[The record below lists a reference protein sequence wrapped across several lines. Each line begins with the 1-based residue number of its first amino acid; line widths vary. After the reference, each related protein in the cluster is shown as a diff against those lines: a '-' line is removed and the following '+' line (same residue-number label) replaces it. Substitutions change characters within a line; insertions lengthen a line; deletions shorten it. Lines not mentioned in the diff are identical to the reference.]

1 MRGPG
6 PGWTCRAPGQRLL
19 GFGHFLCQR
28 GAGGRRPPSASS
40 WGTPPRG
47 FCRLGPSLP
56 PPAWVGPQGSSSPVG
71 PAQTGQR
78 ARPRTASDVLAHT
91 PGDVGGRAIWLWV
104 PQSALQEGP
113 PGGGPG
119 TLAGPSLLQA
129 GVTPPQVW
137 DGERT
142 GPPGAVGGGPHVAR
156 APASTLPAPPG
167 RRAAGGLP
175 GVLPAPDARLPMAG
189 SRGLA
194 PLRESPDAPSPR
206 LPGSALLPFNLPQIK
221 GLEPRVPPVS

>member
-1 MRGPG
+1 MLS
-6 PGWTCRAPGQRLL
+6 RAPGGCEVL
-19 GFGHFLCQR
+19 GRAAPPGLRSLSLPAGRGGQALALCLIL
-28 GAGGRRPPSASS
+28 GM
-40 WGTPPRG
+40 PPRG
-47 FCRLGPSLP
+47 FCWLGPSLP

-142 GPPGAVGGGPHVAR
+142 GPPGAVGGGAAR
-156 APASTLPAPPG
+156 GTCPSQHSACPSGAKGCGGPAWCPA
-167 RRAAGGLP
+167 RSRC
-175 GVLPAPDARLPMAG
+175 PAPDARLPGPRAAAG
-189 SRGLA
+189 KPGCSQPEASWLCFVA
-194 PLRESPDAPSPR
+194 LQSPP
-206 LPGSALLPFNLPQIK
+206 N
-221 GLEPRVPPVS
+221 